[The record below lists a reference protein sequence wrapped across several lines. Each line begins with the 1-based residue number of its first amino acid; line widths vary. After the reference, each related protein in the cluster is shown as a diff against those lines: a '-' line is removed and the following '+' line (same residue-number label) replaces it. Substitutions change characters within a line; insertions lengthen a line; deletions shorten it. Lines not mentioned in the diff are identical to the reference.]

1 MSRICQS
8 KKNKKKRNKKT
19 TTTNKIKKKEIKQQQ
34 QQQQQQQQKKK
45 ETKNTHPPLALFR
58 LSYRYRFP
66 FVNILLLSYCCCF
79 AYFKLNVSSF
89 VYNSF

>member
-19 TTTNKIKKKEIKQQQ
+19 TTANKIKKKEIKQQQ
-34 QQQQQQQQKKK
+34 QQRKK

>member
-1 MSRICQS
+1 MSRLCQS

-19 TTTNKIKKKEIKQQQ
+19 TTTNKIKKKRNKTTTTTTTTTTT
-34 QQQQQQQQKKK
+34 K

-89 VYNSF
+89 VYTSF